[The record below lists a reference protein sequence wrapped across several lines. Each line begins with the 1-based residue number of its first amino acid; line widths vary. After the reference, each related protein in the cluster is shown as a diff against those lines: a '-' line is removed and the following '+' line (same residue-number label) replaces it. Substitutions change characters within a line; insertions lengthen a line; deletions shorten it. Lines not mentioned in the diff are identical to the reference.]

1 VVQRKLEAGS
11 INEIIKNYC
20 HVNTSGILL
29 VKATLVMELNVFKGK
44 SSEIL
49 CVSTLLDE

>member
-1 VVQRKLEAGS
+1 MVQRKLEAGS
-11 INEIIKNYC
+11 INEIIKNC